1 MLSLWR
7 KPKFT
12 SKVFKKPT
20 STCVHII
27 PPFLI
32 PGQSVKRA
40 GSNSILCW
48 CEGLQWNPGKQ
59 VLIVSTGVFGTGTK
73 SRLTFSFL
81 TAVYPKCVGRVA
93 DFKPLL
99 PSPPS
104 VEECPSARVP
114 ERLLGKSREKAEE
127 HQIHLLQAVGR
138 RLCGLCC
145 LVCEIKVQ
153 KDELCGNIAVLCKK
167 KKIFISDSNILL
179 CFPINLTEWLLNFM
193 KLSMPM
199 NYISYVTLTTNGP
212 ISVRTGKAI
221 H

>member
-1 MLSLWR
+1 MFTSSLLSLFQANR
-7 KPKFT
+7 SRELGAT
-12 SKVFKKPT
+12 VY
-20 STCVHII
+20 CV
-27 PPFLI
+27 
-32 PGQSVKRA
+32 GVKDFNETQVNKC
-40 GSNSILCW
+40 SLCLL
-48 CEGLQWNPGKQ
+48 GYLAQA
-59 VLIVSTGVFGTGTK
+59 FGTGTK

-81 TAVYPKCVGRVA
+81 TPVYPKCVGHVA

-104 VEECPSARVP
+104 VEEYPSARVP

-167 KKIFISDSNILL
+167 KKSSL
-179 CFPINLTEWLLNFM
+179 
-193 KLSMPM
+193 
-199 NYISYVTLTTNGP
+199 VTLIFYCVFPLTWQNNF
-212 ISVRTGKAI
+212 
-221 H
+221 